1 MEPPPQQHES
11 PAKVAASDP
20 VKPRSLARFKDLAR
34 KLFAVDREEFRR
46 ALEKD
51 EKARRAKR
59 GR

>member
-1 MEPPPQQHES
+1 MEPSPQQRES
-11 PAKVAASDP
+11 PAKAAAKEPVASE
-20 VKPRSLARFKDLAR
+20 SLSRFKALAR
-34 KLFAVDREEFRR
+34 KLFAVDREEFRE